1 MNSVSHS
8 LFLYEEAIK
17 VINNNIIPN
26 MFFLLMSIVYVYFY
40 VNIIINNF

>member
-17 VINNNIIPN
+17 VIKNNIIIC
-26 MFFLLMSIVYVYFY
+26 FFLLMSIVYVYFN